1 MNELTLIG
9 LTGAAGSGKDT
20 AAQYLVERYGFVD
33 VAFADP
39 LREMACVL
47 CDHAGIDY
55 AWVTE
60 PHLKN
65 QPIPGFHFSGRQFMQ
80 RVGTEAVRALDPNA
94 WVTALARHIGLEEG
108 MHRVGDR
115 IVITDVRFPNEA
127 AWLKLQGGYLLRLQR
142 NGTGQRITHE
152 SERYVDAL
160 DAALDIDND
169 GTLHQLHTRL
179 DMACK
184 ALGIDQQEYV

>member
-1 MNELTLIG
+1 MNNELTLIG
-9 LTGAAGSGKDT
+9 LTGPAGSGKDT
-20 AAQYLVERYGFVD
+20 AALYLAERYGFVD

-60 PHLKN
+60 PSLKN
-65 QPIPGFHFSGRQFMQ
+65 QEIPGLGFSARQFMQ
-80 RVGTEAVRALDPNA
+80 RVGTEAVRSLDPNA
-94 WVTALARHIGLEEG
+94 WVTALARHIGLG
-108 MHRVGDR
+108 GGLHPVGDR

-127 AWLKLQGGYLLRLQR
+127 AWLKLQGGYLLRLKR
-142 NGTGQRITHE
+142 DSAGLHTNHE
-152 SERYVDAL
+152 SERYIDAL
-160 DAALDIDND
+160 EAELDIDNN

-179 DMACK
+179 DCACQ
-184 ALGIDQQEYV
+184 ALGLDARN